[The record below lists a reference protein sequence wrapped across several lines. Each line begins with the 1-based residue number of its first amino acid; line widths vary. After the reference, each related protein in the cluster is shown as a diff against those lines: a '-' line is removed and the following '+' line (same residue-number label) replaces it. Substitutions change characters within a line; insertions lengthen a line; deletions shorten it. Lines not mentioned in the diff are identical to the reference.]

1 MHQLV
6 LAYGI
11 VPFIPVDDYCLGIN
25 YKRGDDI
32 MAAFDFGVKVDPQL
46 FDRHLNAP
54 CTLNVKNYI
63 QQGWEMFKEHIGE
76 FVGFTLII
84 FVASAVSSK
93 LAVSGSFIF
102 SAVAASFYAGY
113 GIAAFRLLNGQQLQ
127 FADFF
132 KGFNY
137 FLPLFLA
144 ALAGGFLVGI
154 GFVLLIIPGI
164 YLAVAYMFTTY
175 FIIDYRME
183 FWQAMETSRMI
194 ITKNWFAFFGFA
206 FVLFALN
213 LLGGLALGVGLLVSI
228 PVTACAAAVAYKD
241 IIGLY
246 STEW

>member
-1 MHQLV
+1 
-6 LAYGI
+6 
-11 VPFIPVDDYCLGIN
+11 
-25 YKRGDDI
+25 

-46 FDRHLNAP
+46 FDRQLNAP
-54 CTLNVKNYI
+54 CTLNVQDYI
-63 QQGWEMFKEHIGE
+63 KQGWEMFKEHVGE

-93 LAVSGSFIF
+93 SSFAGSFVF
-102 SAVAASFYAGY
+102 SAVISSLSAGY
-113 GIAAFRLLNGQQLQ
+113 GIAAFRLLSGQQIE

-144 ALAGGFLVGI
+144 SLAGCFLVSI
-154 GFVLLIIPGI
+154 GFFLLIIPGI
-164 YLAVAYMFTTY
+164 YLAVAYMFST
-175 FIIDYRME
+175 FLIVDYRME
-183 FWQAMETSRMI
+183 FWQAMETSRSI
-194 ITKNWFAFFGFA
+194 ISRNWFAFFGFSFA
-206 FVLFALN
+206 LFAVN
-213 LLGGLALGVGLLVSI
+213 LLGVLALGVGLLVTI

>member
-1 MHQLV
+1 
-6 LAYGI
+6 
-11 VPFIPVDDYCLGIN
+11 
-25 YKRGDDI
+25 

-46 FDRHLNAP
+46 FDHQLNASR
-54 CTLNVKNYI
+54 TLNVQEYI
-63 QQGWEMFKEHIGE
+63 RQGWEMFKEHVGE
-76 FVGFTLII
+76 FVGFTLIL
-84 FVASAVSSK
+84 FVASVVSSK
-93 LAVSGSFIF
+93 SSFAGSLVF
-102 SAVAASFYAGY
+102 SAIVASLSAGY
-113 GIAAFRLLNGQQLQ
+113 GIAAFRLLSGQQFE

-144 ALAGGFLVGI
+144 SLAGSFLVCI

-164 YLAVAYMFTTY
+164 YLVVAYMFTT
-175 FIIDYRME
+175 FLIIDYRME
-183 FWQAMETSRMI
+183 FWQAMETSRKI

-206 FVLFALN
+206 LALFAVN
-213 LLGGLALGVGLLVSI
+213 LLGGLALGVGLLVTI